1 MTLTLLSLFMTLS
14 DVAATGLAIA
24 SVLALF
30 DTCRRETRQKRL
42 QSIHWV
48 DGVAVLTARS
58 RVNPSVSLRRYV
70 SYLVWADRV
79 SGGRVAMVLTEDLVQ
94 QELHK
99 IHDTENGTFCALTFF
114 LFLAVC
120 GKLCESDM
128 MKTLS
133 VGVIACIMM
142 LEMISDGKVTKEI
155 VAAANWEIVSL
166 NVLNNPTANEIR
178 ALDLGITSL
187 LCLRRAV
194 PIPRAPVPAPAPRR
208 PSPVVSR
215 APTPGIP
222 ADGQPECVVCLANQ
236 RTHVAFPCG
245 HLAVCGPCAAQVRD
259 QCPVCM
265 GHAHF
270 TRLFH
275 P

>member
-1 MTLTLLSLFMTLS
+1 MALLDL
-14 DVAATGLAIA
+14 AATGLAVA
-24 SVLALF
+24 GVWALF
-30 DTCRRETRQKRL
+30 DTCRRETWQKRL
-42 QSIHWV
+42 QRIHWV

-58 RVNPSVSLRRYV
+58 RVNPSVHLRRCV

-79 SGGRVAMVLTEDLVQ
+79 SGGRVAMALTEDLVQ
-94 QELHK
+94 QELQK
-99 IHDTENGTFCALTFF
+99 IHDTENGRFCILAFF

-120 GKLCESDM
+120 GKWCESDM
-128 MKTLS
+128 VKTLS
-133 VGVIACIMM
+133 VGVVACIMM
-142 LEMISDGKVTKEI
+142 LEMIGDGEVTKEI
-155 VAAANWEIVSL
+155 VAVANWEIVSL
-166 NVLNNPTANEIR
+166 DTFHGRGANEIR
-178 ALDLGITSL
+178 ALDLGIAFL
-187 LCLRRAV
+187 LCPRRVAPV
-194 PIPRAPVPAPAPRR
+194 PIPRAPAPAPAPRR

-245 HLAVCGPCAAQVRD
+245 HLGVCGPCAAQVRD

>member
-1 MTLTLLSLFMTLS
+1 MAPPDL
-14 DVAATGLAIA
+14 VQIGIVIA
-24 SVLALF
+24 GVLALAE
-30 DTCRRETRQKRL
+30 TCRREARKNRL
-42 QSIHWV
+42 QSVHWV
-48 DGVAVLTARS
+48 NGLAVLTARS
-58 RVNPSVSLRRYV
+58 RVNASVGLRKYV

-79 SGGRVAMVLTEDLVQ
+79 SGGCVAIALTEDFVQ

-99 IHDTENGTFCALTFF
+99 IHNAENGRFCVLAFF

-120 GKLCESDM
+120 GKLCEYDM
-128 MKTLS
+128 MKTLAA
-133 VGVIACIMM
+133 VVVACFLM
-142 LEMISDGKVTKEI
+142 LETIDDGMVTKET
-155 VAAANWEIVSL
+155 VAAANWEIVSMDTFHGQ
-166 NVLNNPTANEIR
+166 TANEIR
-178 ALDLGITSL
+178 DLGIAFF
-187 LCLRRAV
+187 LCPRRVAPV
-194 PIPRAPVPAPAPRR
+194 PLAPVPAPAPRR

-222 ADGQPECVVCLANQ
+222 ANGQPECVVCLANQ

-245 HLAVCGPCAAQVRD
+245 HLCMCGPCAAQVGD

-265 GHAHF
+265 GHANF